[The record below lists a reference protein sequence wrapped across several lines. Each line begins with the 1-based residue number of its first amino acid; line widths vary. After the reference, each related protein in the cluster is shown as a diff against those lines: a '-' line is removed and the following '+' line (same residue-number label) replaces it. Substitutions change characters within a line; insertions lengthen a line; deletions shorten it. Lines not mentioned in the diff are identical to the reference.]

1 MSVTSSSSGA
11 GAGEDAGSGGPRRPP
26 ADELRLG
33 SHRAGVRPPVA
44 PPPRGLLAPTHGGG
58 AVCILL
64 RVERRLVMHE
74 AIAAG
79 LGGGPLRPRSRA
91 VLADEAGKHDGE

>member
-1 MSVTSSSSGA
+1 VSPRAPLALARGKTRGA
-11 GAGEDAGSGGPRRPP
+11 AVRGRPP

-58 AVCILL
+58 AACILL

-74 AIAAG
+74 AIATG